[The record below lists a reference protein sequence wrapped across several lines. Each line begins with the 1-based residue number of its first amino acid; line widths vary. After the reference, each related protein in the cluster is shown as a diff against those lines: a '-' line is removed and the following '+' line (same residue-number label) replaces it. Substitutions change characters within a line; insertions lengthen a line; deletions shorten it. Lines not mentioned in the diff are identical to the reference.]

1 MFYQEK
7 GNASKTKRM
16 FQICLSYSQAR
27 KGKKF
32 TVEIIVMEIK
42 QEKKTKKKFHLCAEN
57 VFVDASN
64 ILRLHI
70 TFTIK

>member
-1 MFYQEK
+1 
-7 GNASKTKRM
+7 M

-42 QEKKTKKKFHLCAEN
+42 QEKKTKKKVTNTSTRKAKALN
-57 VFVDASN
+57 
-64 ILRLHI
+64 
-70 TFTIK
+70 